1 MLSLLVF
8 AAFAL
13 VMGVATDRPT
23 LRAVAPMPGF
33 ADSLQAGD
41 VIMLGLDICTEG
53 AFAGQRPRVRHG
65 DGVEIHMPGVSG
77 LGVLRHRF
85 VQEIGRAHV

>member
-1 MLSLLVF
+1 LDLANLRRD
-8 AAFAL
+8 L
-13 VMGVATDRPT
+13 PT
-23 LRAVAPMPGF
+23 LLTDVHDFMT
-33 ADSLQAGD
+33 LQAGD

-85 VQEIGRAHV
+85 VQEAA